1 MNNYKKLLIEY
12 INEIIIEPTPSGFK
26 IGHAEGENFLLK
38 TNGTHPWI
46 KGITKDLKCFSIYK
60 VDKKDGDF
68 IDPIQIIKS
77 LKDPTIKSKTNIPQ
91 GTINQILE
99 KCVEISSPWFTD
111 FNIDVV
117 TTPQSSKTLSV
128 KFGKMIS
135 DKLSAEFI
143 PAGTIKDLENSK
155 ISDELPNNY
164 SQKSI
169 LGLNKSLERMK
180 SSQNKDLHKHF
191 LSRDRKFITNWQKTR
206 NSNLFQPNT
215 NVLLVDDVIS
225 DGSTLREI
233 SNVLKTLNINIVG
246 CLTIFKT
253 S

>member
-1 MNNYKKLLIEY
+1 MDFSKKLLIEY
-12 INEIIIEPTPSGFK
+12 INEIIVEPTTNGFK
-26 IGHAEGENFLLK
+26 VKPDEGENFLLK
-38 TNGTHPWI
+38 TNGAHPWI

-60 VDKKDGDF
+60 VDKKDGDHV
-68 IDPIQIIKS
+68 DPIEIIKS
-77 LKDPTIKSKTNIPQ
+77 LKYPIVKSKTNIPQ

-99 KCVEISSPWFTD
+99 KCVEISSPWFND

-135 DKLSAEFI
+135 DKLSTKFV
-143 PAGTIKDLENSK
+143 PSGTVKDLENSK
-155 ISDELPNNY
+155 ISKELPNY

-169 LGLNKSLERMK
+169 SGLNKSLERMK
-180 SSQNKDLHKHF
+180 LSQNKDLHKHF
-191 LSRDRKFITNWQKTR
+191 LPRDRKFVTNWQKTR

-215 NVLLVDDVIS
+215 NILLVDDVIS
-225 DGSTLREI
+225 DGSTLLEM
-233 SNVLKTLNINIVG
+233 SNVLKELNVNIVG